1 MLLYFQKSLARALL
15 CAVVSLLAGNAFAA
29 ELITNKSYVVDATS
43 QKSFEQISTEA
54 ATPYT
59 GVLSRG
65 YTDAAVWLKLEITP
79 PMDAAADDEIVLRI
93 RPVYLDEISLFD
105 PLDKSG
111 KTRTVGDSV
120 PLTANEFTSLSH
132 TLVIPAGDKPRAI
145 WLRVKA
151 TSTSLVSVEALTHHE
166 MMQSELMLNL
176 ANFGLLAIVGMF
188 ALLVLVNWVNNR
200 ESLYA
205 LFVVRQI
212 YYFFYTASLFGIHR
226 LVFANFTGINL
237 DAAYSWLVVIATA
250 LSFLFEYRFLH
261 EYAPPK
267 WAKAVLYALMCWSL
281 TAIALMLFG
290 QTMLSLRVN
299 MLLNTIGS
307 VMLLVLSIF
316 FIDAKKVEATKDK
329 VLLSK
334 RMVVSYY
341 LTVTFVLSFSL
352 WPYLGWVEG
361 NEFPLNGLVAYTLCS
376 GLFMTA
382 LMQHRANK
390 QKLVQDEYEKKLMLS
405 DQAVTLEKQRR
416 EEQTHLLH
424 MLMHELKTPLSII
437 ELALVANNDQETT
450 SDYVNRA
457 VGNMKDIL
465 DRCVKTDRLTE
476 GNVDI
481 RLAALNLNQH
491 IAELVENKTGTA
503 IKFVAAQTFKVKT
516 DSQFLTVML
525 GNLLDN
531 AQRYGDEQEAIEVAA
546 LQKQNAAGE
555 EGVSITI
562 SNRPSAASW
571 PDAERVFTKYYRSAG
586 AEAQSGTG
594 LGLYLVRTLARL
606 VGGECLYVPDEKYI
620 RFELWLPS

>member
-1 MLLYFQKSLARALL
+1 MLFYFQKSLARTILFAIFCLQ
-15 CAVVSLLAGNAFAA
+15 AGNAFAA

-43 QKSFEQISTEA
+43 QKSFEQISTEET
-54 ATPYT
+54 TPYT

-65 YTDAAVWLKLEITP
+65 YTNAAVWLKLEITP
-79 PMDAAADDEIVLRI
+79 PVDAAADDEIVLRI

-120 PLTANEFTSLSH
+120 PITANEFTSLSH
-132 TLVIPAGDKPRAI
+132 TLVIPAGDKPRDI

-151 TSTSLVSVEALTHHE
+151 TSTSLVSVEAMMHGE
-166 MMQSELMLNL
+166 MMQSELTLNL
-176 ANFGLLAIVGMF
+176 AYFGLLSIIGMF
-188 ALLVLVNWVNNR
+188 ALLVLVNWINNR

-212 YYFFYTASLFGIHR
+212 YYFFYTACLFGIHR
-226 LVFANFTGINL
+226 LVFANFTAINL

-250 LSFLFEYRFLH
+250 LSFMFEYRFLH
-261 EYAPPK
+261 EYSPPK
-267 WAKAVLYALMCWSL
+267 WAKAVLYALMCWSF
-281 TAIALMLFG
+281 TAIALMLFE

-307 VMLLVLSIF
+307 VTFLALSIF
-316 FIDAKKVEATKDK
+316 AIDGKSLHKEKDK

-334 RMVVSYY
+334 GMVVSYY
-341 LTVTFVLSFSL
+341 FTATFVLSFSL
-352 WPYLGWVEG
+352 LPYLGWDEG
-361 NEFPLNGLVAYTLCS
+361 NEIPLNGLVAYTLCS

-405 DQAVTLEKQRR
+405 DQAVTLEKKRR

-450 SDYVNRA
+450 SDYVSRA

-465 DRCVKTDRLTE
+465 DRCVKADTLTE

-481 RLAALNLNQH
+481 RLVEINLNQH
-491 IAELVENKTGTA
+491 IAELIENKTGAA
-503 IKFVAAQTFKVKT
+503 INFLAAQSFKVKT

-525 GNLLDN
+525 SNLLDN
-531 AQRYGDEQEAIEVAA
+531 AKRYGDQQEAIEVAA

-555 EGVSITI
+555 EGVSITV
-562 SNRPSAASW
+562 SNRPSSASW
-571 PDAERVFTKYYRSAG
+571 PDADRVFTKYYRSAG

-620 RFELWLPS
+620 RFEIWLPS